1 MMMTRALPF
10 VTALTAVLL
19 VAGCTPAPSTPSAS
33 TTPSPSAPSTAS
45 STPTPT
51 ASASAA
57 PAAPADPLVGTCDE
71 LLTPEQIA
79 SLFSA
84 DAVSQ
89 GDLTLT
95 GPGGRA
101 STEEDILALMPS
113 PGRHCAWVIP
123 GTEAGM
129 IVSVLRADAGVRAAV
144 AAETAA
150 FFTADAGPGVT
161 YHSFGSLDGFIFT
174 ETHALGDGATD
185 YWVAVFTSES
195 NAREIAEVVWLDLI
209 GT

>member
-1 MMMTRALPF
+1 MTRVMPL

-19 VAGCTPAPSTPSAS
+19 VAGCTPAPPTPSAT
-33 TTPSPSAPSTAS
+33 TTPSPSASATAS
-45 STPTPT
+45 SSPTPT
-51 ASASAA
+51 ATASAA
-57 PAAPADPLVGTCDE
+57 PVDPLAGTCDE

-79 SLFSA
+79 TLFSPA
-84 DAVSQ
+84 AVSR

-95 GPGGRA
+95 SPGGRA
-101 STEEDILALMPS
+101 STEEAILALMPTL
-113 PGRHCAWVIP
+113 GRHCTWVIP
-123 GTEAGM
+123 DTEAGM
-129 IVSVLRADAGVRAAV
+129 IVSVLRADAAVRAAV

-150 FFTADAGPGVT
+150 FFTVDAGPGVT
-161 YHSFGSLDGFIFT
+161 YHSFASLDSFIFT

-185 YWVAVFTSES
+185 YWVAVFTSEA

>member
-1 MMMTRALPF
+1 MTRVAPL
-10 VTALTAVLL
+10 VTALAAVLL
-19 VAGCTPAPSTPSAS
+19 VAGCTPAPPTPSAS
-33 TTPSPSAPSTAS
+33 TAPSPSAPSTAS

-51 ASASAA
+51 VTAAA
-57 PAAPADPLVGTCDE
+57 PVDPLAGTCDE
-71 LLTPEQIA
+71 LLTPEQVA
-79 SLFSA
+79 TLFSPA
-84 DAVSQ
+84 AVSR

-95 GPGGRA
+95 SPGGRA
-101 STEEDILALMPS
+101 STEEDILALMPT
-113 PGRHCAWVIP
+113 PGRHCTWVIP
-123 GTEAGM
+123 DTEAGM

-144 AAETAA
+144 AAETSA
-150 FFTADAGPGVT
+150 FFTVDAGPGVT
-161 YHSFGSLDGFIFT
+161 YHSFASLDSFIFT

>member
-1 MMMTRALPF
+1 MTRVAPL
-10 VTALTAVLL
+10 VTALAAVLL

-33 TTPSPSAPSTAS
+33 TTPTPSAPPTAT

-51 ASASAA
+51 ATASAA
-57 PAAPADPLVGTCDE
+57 PVDPLAGTCDE
-71 LLTPEQIA
+71 LLTPEQVA
-79 SLFSA
+79 TLFAPGAESR
-84 DAVSQ
+84 

-95 GPGGRA
+95 TPGGRA
-101 STEEDILALMPS
+101 STEANILALMPT
-113 PGRHCAWVIP
+113 PGRHCTWVLP
-123 GTEAGM
+123 GTEAGL

-150 FFTADAGPGVT
+150 FFRADAGPGVT
-161 YHSFGSLDGFIFT
+161 YHTFESLDSFIFT

-185 YWVAVFTSES
+185 YWVAVFTSGS
-195 NAREIAEVVWLDLI
+195 NSREIAEVVWLDLI